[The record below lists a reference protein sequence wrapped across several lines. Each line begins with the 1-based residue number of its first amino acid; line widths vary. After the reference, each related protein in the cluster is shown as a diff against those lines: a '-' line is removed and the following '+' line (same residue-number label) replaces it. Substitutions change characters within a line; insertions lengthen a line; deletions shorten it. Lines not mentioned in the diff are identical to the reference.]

1 MLNPAIDFFKRSVT
15 RYPNKYCA
23 VGTLFAT
30 MLFHAVSFYI
40 LDFSQT
46 NPDPDILD
54 ILVSMA
60 QVFALGTGIA
70 TSVLFW
76 LAPPTAR
83 GADLREWVTSALPV
97 LMRILLKPALILG
110 ALTVILL
117 IMAGSYEGFAP
128 AFAALLLFVSDAFV
142 RCAIIVIPLVAFGAG
157 FLYWRSKRQMA
168 QAIEESD
175 LDPEMWVRKGVNHA
189 IALEPGIKGSL
200 HWITVS
206 WWSGAWCETLDP
218 RLFNEADVM
227 RLVLRKTVRIDT
239 RYSVTQ
245 ISRSYPIGELVHC
258 YEERVPEE
266 LESPYV
272 AAAWQFILRARYAK
286 AVHLAALCLHRLADK
301 EFAID
306 FGNDGAITVI
316 ADKKSV
322 SPNLHE
328 TFGVPAIR
336 KDYARFEAIQG
347 GEAAFNRDIQ
357 EAMANNTDMEREAP
371 RLVEMDIAMKLWP

>member
-1 MLNPAIDFFKRSVT
+1 
-15 RYPNKYCA
+15 
-23 VGTLFAT
+23 
-30 MLFHAVSFYI
+30 
-40 LDFSQT
+40 
-46 NPDPDILD
+46 
-54 ILVSMA
+54 
-60 QVFALGTGIA
+60 
-70 TSVLFW
+70 
-76 LAPPTAR
+76 
-83 GADLREWVTSALPV
+83 
-97 LMRILLKPALILG
+97 
-110 ALTVILL
+110 
-117 IMAGSYEGFAP
+117 
-128 AFAALLLFVSDAFV
+128 
-142 RCAIIVIPLVAFGAG
+142 
-157 FLYWRSKRQMA
+157 
-168 QAIEESD
+168 
-175 LDPEMWVRKGVNHA
+175 
-189 IALEPGIKGSL
+189 
-200 HWITVS
+200 
-206 WWSGAWCETLDP
+206 
-218 RLFNEADVM
+218 M